1 MTFQPGAN
9 LYTQGFGSRP
19 ESVEV
24 PHYDVRAP
32 STSDI
37 LYPIGKEW
45 IYVGN
50 SIWKL
55 LSVSSSQGV
64 TSAIWVQIADSNGPV
79 QAVLGTASQVTVTNN
94 AGTATVSLPSAV
106 TTPGSLTTTTTLVG
120 GTGVTATIGNI
131 TATNGNIV
139 RGTAGNK
146 DVYTSVASTDAAG
159 ANSAGTVALVNGT
172 VTVATTAVTA
182 NSLIRLTRQGVG
194 TTGANLLGYLTVG
207 TIVAGVSFIIN
218 AVQAKDATA
227 IETDDQ
233 SIVFWEIVN

>member
-19 ESVEV
+19 ETLEV

-32 STSDI
+32 SSSDI

-55 LSVSSSQGV
+55 LNLTSSQGV
-64 TSAIWVQIADSNGPV
+64 TTATWVQLADANGPV
-79 QAVLGTASQVTVTNN
+79 QAVLGTASEVTVTNI
-94 AGTATVSLPSAV
+94 AGTATVSLPIAIL
-106 TTPGSLTTTTTLVG
+106 TPGSLDTTTTLTG
-120 GTGVTATIGNI
+120 GTGVTALTGDIV
-131 TATNGNIV
+131 ATDGNIV
-139 RGTAGNK
+139 RGSAGNK
-146 DVYTSVASTDAAG
+146 DVYSSVASTNAAG
-159 ANSAGTVALVNGT
+159 ANSAGSVVLVNGT

-194 TTGANLLGYLTVG
+194 TTGANNLGFLTVG
-207 TIVAGVSFIIN
+207 TITAGVSFVIN
-218 AVQAKDATA
+218 AATVNKA
-227 IETDDQ
+227 TDIQTDDQ